1 MTLLTIL
8 LIVGFITFY
17 TGDNVCLRY
26 ASERSGWPWFWW
38 FAAGN
43 ALGFIATLMLT
54 LALRAQHPNIIF
66 ALAQGGGFCVLQ
78 LTAFYLFRVPLS
90 PVQWVGVALIALG
103 IICVQLRPATE
114 AHTVAAV
121 HDRR

>member
-1 MTLLTIL
+1 MSLITVLLL
-8 LIVGFITFY
+8 VGFVAFY

-26 ASERSGWPWFWW
+26 ASERVGWAWFGW

-78 LTAFYLFRVPLS
+78 LTAFWLFRIPLS
-90 PVQWVGVALIALG
+90 PLQWVGVGLIAAG
-103 IICVQLRPATE
+103 ILCVQLRPPLA
-114 AHTVAAV
+114 APPVAVAPV
-121 HDRR
+121 R